1 MEKLELKLKNME
13 YFVMKLQG
21 ATTEEKLEL
30 LAAIGEMK
38 KKVQKIKEGKEVTNV
53 KEDFKSSDKDN
64 HNTTD
69 DIGRVEEY
77 AEEGKLNKK

>member
-1 MEKLELKLKNME
+1 MEKLELKLRNME
-13 YFVMKLQG
+13 YFVMKLQD

-38 KKVQKIKEGKEVTNV
+38 KKIQKFKEGKEVTNV
-53 KEDFKSSDKDN
+53 DENIEIYNKDSD
-64 HNTTD
+64 NTTN

-77 AEEGKLNKK
+77 DEEKKLKLK